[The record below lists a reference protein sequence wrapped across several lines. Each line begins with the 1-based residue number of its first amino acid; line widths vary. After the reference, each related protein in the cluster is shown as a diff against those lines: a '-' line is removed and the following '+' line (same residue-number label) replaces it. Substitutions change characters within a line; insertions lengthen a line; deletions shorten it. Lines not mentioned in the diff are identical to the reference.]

1 MFSKRAEPPPGE
13 TLPLPLE
20 TAARLVHRCCQAG
33 SRNSPGRGPS
43 VCWLRASESRS
54 PGRDP
59 TGSGRKRPHP
69 AGSPRSPPVP
79 CRCTLWSR
87 LASERGWVASQRRPP
102 RSPGGPSRPRSGI
115 PSCGRQAGTR
125 RVLLLLCLYVYW
137 CYRRYRSRSRALC
150 GCCSRNSFSRAS
162 RRGTTGRTPGPRCPW
177 RRPHRPSIRFLEID
191 RCPATWENRGG

>member
-1 MFSKRAEPPPGE
+1 MYHRWYQGKQIVKNPTKSILFVAAAARTHASSLFTISFHFMFSKRAEPPPGE

-87 LASERGWVASQRRPP
+87 LASEHLRHVFW
-102 RSPGGPSRPRSGI
+102 SG
-115 PSCGRQAGTR
+115 QA
-125 RVLLLLCLYVYW
+125 
-137 CYRRYRSRSRALC
+137 
-150 GCCSRNSFSRAS
+150 
-162 RRGTTGRTPGPRCPW
+162 PW
-177 RRPHRPSIRFLEID
+177 QGH
-191 RCPATWENRGG
+191 